1 MLTVQCRLHPR
12 ATAWQTLECGG
23 MAISGPALIQ
33 ISSPLEGMTERLQGL
48 LDAILHV
55 LRVVQGPDTATGP
68 CPAAM
73 VDPGQWRGQAGHGDG
88 HQLAV
93 VLGDGVLGDGEQ
105 GEAGQPTISIEPPVR
120 WCLDHPER
128 AWVLPVLPAGL
139 PGATNT
145 LPARLQALNVCFWS
159 ADLPE
164 AEADEELALTVL
176 ARAGITSL
184 DRRVFISYRRQDT
197 EAMAVQL
204 FQRLSQRNYSVFLDT
219 VSIQP
224 GVDFQQQLF
233 EHLAD
238 KTMVV
243 MLESATFFASHWTQQ
258 ELSYALRNDLSLLVV
273 RLPEVGAGHPL
284 VQVRAGDV
292 LSLEAAELQPSSD
305 IQGHALSPPGLDRVV
320 RLIHRI
326 HDQQMMARVAQVGGR
341 IAAALKARGLDHH
354 PSPDEG
360 SLDLPHSPAGPITLV
375 PAGRPPGLADLH
387 DAATRQRRRQ
397 AAKQVVIG
405 RTAGIA
411 ADRQSQLDWAIAERS
426 VRYCDV
432 EMIDSLLDVIVEGR
446 L

>member
-128 AWVLPVLPAGL
+128 AWVLPVLPAGR

-145 LPARLQALNVCFWS
+145 VPARLQALNVCFWS

-243 MLESATFFASHWTQQ
+243 MLESATFFAST
-258 ELSYALRNDLSLLVV
+258 
-273 RLPEVGAGHPL
+273 G
-284 VQVRAGDV
+284 
-292 LSLEAAELQPSSD
+292 PSRSSATPCATTSASWWCGCQRWGPA
-305 IQGHALSPPGLDRVV
+305 IHSFRCGPG
-320 RLIHRI
+320 
-326 HDQQMMARVAQVGGR
+326 MCSA
-341 IAAALKARGLDHH
+341 
-354 PSPDEG
+354 S
-360 SLDLPHSPAGPITLV
+360 
-375 PAGRPPGLADLH
+375 RPPSCNPHPTSRAMPSAPLAW
-387 DAATRQRRRQ
+387 
-397 AAKQVVIG
+397 IG
-405 RTAGIA
+405 WCGSSTASMTS
-411 ADRQSQLDWAIAERS
+411 R
-426 VRYCDV
+426 
-432 EMIDSLLDVIVEGR
+432 
-446 L
+446 